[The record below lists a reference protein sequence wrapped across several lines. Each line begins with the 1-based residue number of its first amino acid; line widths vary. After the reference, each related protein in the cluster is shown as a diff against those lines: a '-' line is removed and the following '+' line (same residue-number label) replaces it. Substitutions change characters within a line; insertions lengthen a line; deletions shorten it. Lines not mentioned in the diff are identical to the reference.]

1 MVPVLSN
8 RLKACCQ
15 FVRPGDRVADVGCD
29 HGYLGI
35 FLLLSGVARSVIAA
49 DVNTCPLDSARRNGE
64 KYAVADRMTFC
75 LSDGVSSLPRDF
87 DCLVCA
93 GMGADT
99 IISIL
104 SAAPWL
110 QDSRYHFILQCQ
122 SKTPA
127 LRRYLTDQGYSIRRE
142 TLARDGKLPV
152 DKMNGGTFT
161 VTNIGAFG
169 CEAFTPVINP
179 PQTGIL
185 GVCNIQTKIKSVK
198 DGAIE
203 TYPAMGLSLTFDHRV
218 VDGAPAARFMQALC
232 QNLEN
237 FLTLLAQ

>member
-1 MVPVLSN
+1 MIPVLSN

-35 FLLLSGVARSVIAA
+35 YLLLSGVARSVIAA
-49 DVNTCPLDSARRNGE
+49 DVNTGPLDSARRNGE

-99 IISIL
+99 MISIL

-110 QDSRYHFILQCQ
+110 KDSPVSFHSSVSEQNPRSASILNRSGIFYPPGNPGPGRQVHLPRYGHRVR
-122 SKTPA
+122 P
-127 LRRYLTDQGYSIRRE
+127 
-142 TLARDGKLPV
+142 RDSS
-152 DKMNGGTFT
+152 
-161 VTNIGAFG
+161 
-169 CEAFTPVINP
+169 
-179 PQTGIL
+179 QRS
-185 GVCNIQTKIKSVK
+185 GV
-198 DGAIE
+198 
-203 TYPAMGLSLTFDHRV
+203 LSL
-218 VDGAPAARFMQALC
+218 PWAAGQRL
-232 QNLEN
+232 
-237 FLTLLAQ
+237 

>member
-35 FLLLSGVARSVIAA
+35 YLLLSGVARSVIAA
-49 DVNTCPLDSARRNGE
+49 DVNTGPLDSARRNGE

-99 IISIL
+99 MISIL

-110 QDSRYHFILQCQ
+110 KDSRYHFVLQCQ

-127 LRRYLTDQGYSIRRE
+127 LRRYLSDQGFSILRE
-142 TLARDGKLPV
+142 TLAQDGKFIYPIMEVVYAPGTMLSPAECYLSPGLLNSDSPLLIPYVSRILDGLRKAAAGRSAGGGPV
-152 DKMNGGTFT
+152 CEDNIRLILELEGVMNL
-161 VTNIGAFG
+161 
-169 CEAFTPVINP
+169 
-179 PQTGIL
+179 Q
-185 GVCNIQTKIKSVK
+185 KSEQG
-198 DGAIE
+198 DDRI
-203 TYPAMGLSLTFDHRV
+203 
-218 VDGAPAARFMQALC
+218 
-232 QNLEN
+232 
-237 FLTLLAQ
+237 

>member
-49 DVNTCPLDSARRNGE
+49 DVNTGPLDSARRNGE

-99 IISIL
+99 MISIL

-110 QDSRYHFILQCQ
+110 KDSRYHFILQCQ

-142 TLARDGKLPV
+142 TLARDGKFIYPV
-152 DKMNGGTFT
+152 MDIVYAPGT
-161 VTNIGAFG
+161 VLS
-169 CEAFTPVINP
+169 EAECYLSPGLLDSGSDLLIP
-179 PQTGIL
+179 YASRIL
-185 GVCNIQTKIKSVK
+185 
-198 DGAIE
+198 DGLRKTA
-203 TYPAMGLSLTFDHRV
+203 AGLSSMGGPVYEDKLRLIAELESMV
-218 VDGAPAARFMQALC
+218 
-232 QNLEN
+232 NLSQRRKEEDC
-237 FLTLLAQ
+237 T